1 MAGLNLTRQNH
12 MDMADVE
19 QLRAIGGTVGD
30 FAADILE
37 FSVKN
42 SDFTSICDACA
53 VAWWVDDRVIHKEHP
68 DPGGRGNK
76 GRVHKGHDCLRLA

>member
-53 VAWWVDDRVIHKEHP
+53 VAWWVDDGCHKSSGPRWTWKQRRVT
-68 DPGGRGNK
+68 R
-76 GRVHKGHDCLRLA
+76 GHDCR